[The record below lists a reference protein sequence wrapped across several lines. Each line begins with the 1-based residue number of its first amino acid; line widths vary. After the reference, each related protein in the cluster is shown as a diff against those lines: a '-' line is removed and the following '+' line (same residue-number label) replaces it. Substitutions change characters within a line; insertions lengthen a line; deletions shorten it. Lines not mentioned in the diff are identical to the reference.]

1 MESDGSRVLLSRL
14 SQRCRMKTRLIVQD
28 SEARKAAGIGR
39 RSSLTWMTNCPLT
52 PQGIG
57 VLCYTNSRVLSG
69 LIFRILRE
77 TLAAIILTTDPE
89 KVRETLGLLE
99 SEPGI
104 GQVTHD

>member
-1 MESDGSRVLLSRL
+1 
-14 SQRCRMKTRLIVQD
+14 MKTRLIMSN

-52 PQGIG
+52 PHGVG
-57 VLCYTNSRVLSG
+57 VLCYTNGRVLSG

-77 TLAAIILTTDPE
+77 TLGAIILTTDPE

-99 SEPGI
+99 NEPGI
-104 GQVTHD
+104 EQVTHD